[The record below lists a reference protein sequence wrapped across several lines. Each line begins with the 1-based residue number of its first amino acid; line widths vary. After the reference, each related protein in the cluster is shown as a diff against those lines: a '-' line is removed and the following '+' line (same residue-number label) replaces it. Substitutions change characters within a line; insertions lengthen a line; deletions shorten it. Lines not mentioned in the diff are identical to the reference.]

1 MREGGRHVVQC
12 ELHMTGALTGVQ
24 ECRGAVIACSCS
36 MHPFTPLPRP
46 MLERHWNAVLSVAL
60 TRLLGWV
67 GGVGDLSHRQQRVAV
82 GPSCICGVKK
92 AGRRAMGWM
101 GMTWHEHR
109 VAWRG
114 MG

>member
-1 MREGGRHVVQC
+1 
-12 ELHMTGALTGVQ
+12 
-24 ECRGAVIACSCS
+24 
-36 MHPFTPLPRP
+36 

-82 GPSCICGVKK
+82 GPACICGVKK
-92 AGRRAMGWM
+92 AGRWAMGWM